1 MNSMRPT
8 HSLRARRLAAGI
20 ALLALT
26 GVAAADERTDL
37 EKLRATVTGLI
48 GALVEQGVLSREA
61 ADGMIK
67 KAEADAARTVAAQA
81 ARSPPARPRA
91 VRGTHLPPLVEG
103 AISGHLG
110 GVRLSDPLPA
120 GVRRVVRLRVGSV

>member
-8 HSLRARRLAAGI
+8 QVLRARRWVAVVT
-20 ALLALT
+20 LLALT
-26 GVAAADERTDL
+26 GVAVADERADL

-81 ARSPPARPRA
+81 QQARRPGPARYA
-91 VRGTHLPPLVEG
+91 
-103 AISGHLG
+103 
-110 GVRLSDPLPA
+110 
-120 GVRRVVRLRVGSV
+120 

>member
-1 MNSMRPT
+1 MKPVRPWQ
-8 HSLRARRLAAGI
+8 SRLARSAAVVA
-20 ALLALT
+20 ALLFGTAPAL
-26 GVAAADERTDL
+26 GDERADL

-81 ARSPPARPRA
+81 GQSAPAKPGE
-91 VRGTHLPPLVEG
+91 VRVSYVPQFVKDE
-103 AISGHLG
+103 
-110 GVRLSDPLPA
+110 
-120 GVRRVVRLRVGSV
+120 